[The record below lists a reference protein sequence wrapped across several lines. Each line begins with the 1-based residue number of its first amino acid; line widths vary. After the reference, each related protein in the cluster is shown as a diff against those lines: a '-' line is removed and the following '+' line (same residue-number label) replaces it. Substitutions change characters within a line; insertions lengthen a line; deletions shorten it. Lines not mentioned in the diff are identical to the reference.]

1 MTAIRLL
8 IADDHPIMRDGL
20 RGVFRGDEDF
30 EVAGEASD
38 GAEAVR
44 LAQAVTPDVILMD
57 LRMPGMG
64 GVEAIA
70 KLRELGNPARVLILT
85 TYDTDR
91 DVVPA
96 LEAGATGYL
105 LKDAPRDELLRA
117 VRAAHQGQSVLAP
130 KVATALVG
138 LVGSPGKSAPDHLSP
153 RELEVLKLVADGAT
167 NQLAARK
174 LLVSETTIKT
184 HLLHIYTKLGVRDR
198 ASAVATAYKRGL
210 IS

>member
-1 MTAIRLL
+1 
-8 IADDHPIMRDGL
+8 
-20 RGVFRGDEDF
+20 
-30 EVAGEASD
+30 
-38 GAEAVR
+38 
-44 LAQAVTPDVILMD
+44 
-57 LRMPGMG
+57 
-64 GVEAIA
+64 
-70 KLRELGNPARVLILT
+70 VLILT

-105 LKDAPRDELLRA
+105 LKDAPRDELIRA
-117 VRAAHQGQSVLAP
+117 VRAAFQGQSVLAP
-130 KVATALVG
+130 TVASKLVG
-138 LVGSPGKSAPDHLSP
+138 LVGSPGKSGPDNLSP

-167 NQLAARK
+167 NQIAARK

-210 IS
+210 IG

>member
-8 IADDHPIMRDGL
+8 IVDDHPIMRDGL

-105 LKDAPRDELLRA
+105 LKDAPRDELIRA